1 MNNIKTI
8 LSIVITLSTGLL
20 YAQFSTDT
28 LFTVPDTARVL
39 TLENFY
45 QWIIW
50 NHPVARQAGLLSEV
64 ARQEIRLA
72 RGNFDPKAEI
82 NYLSKN
88 FNNIDYYTKINA
100 QLKFPSVFPLDPS
113 LGMEKNSGS
122 YLNPESYISNAFNF
136 RQLYAGIAV
145 PLGQG
150 LITDAR
156 RAALRQAELF
166 KDLTEAEQVAIINK
180 LLLDAAKEYWSWFY
194 HYYHY
199 RLQDRG
205 VAVAREIFERT
216 RLNAQLG
223 EASAIDTVQAK
234 ITLQT
239 RIIDQQEALLEFL
252 NAGVVISTYLW
263 DSLGNPVDLPPNWI
277 PVPEQDMFVISAEE
291 LEELRNQ
298 ARYNHPDLRK
308 LSVKLM
314 QLDVERRLAAE
325 FLKPRLDLKYYLLN
339 QPFDPEGNTQ
349 FSPTEDY
356 KFGLDFSMPLFLR
369 KERAKLAQTKLK
381 ITTMEYERI
390 LTERQIIN
398 NLQATY
404 NSLITIGAVTSNQR
418 DMVNNFER
426 LLQAE
431 LLNLQLGESD
441 LFKINLQIEYL
452 LRTQGKWLKLL
463 SDYSKQKA
471 MLYWAAGVR
480 NLGQELR

>member
-1 MNNIKTI
+1 MTRSKPVF
-8 LSIVITLSTGLL
+8 LSACLL
-20 YAQFSTDT
+20 YSAALSAQFSTDT
-28 LFTVPDTARVL
+28 LFAVPDTAHVL

-45 QWIIW
+45 QWVIQ
-50 NHPVARQAGLLSEV
+50 NHPVARQAALLSEV

-72 RGNFDPKAEI
+72 RGHFDPKAEI
-82 NYLSKN
+82 SYLTKN
-88 FNNIDYYTKINA
+88 FNNIDYYEKFNA
-100 QLKFPSVFPLDPS
+100 QLKFQTLFPLDPS
-113 LGMEKNSGS
+113 VGVERNTGQ
-122 YLNPESYISNAFNF
+122 YLNQESFISSQYNF
-136 RQLYAGIAV
+136 RQLYAGVAI

-156 RAALRQAELF
+156 RAALRQAQLF

-180 LLLDAAKEYWSWFY
+180 LLLEAAKEYWNWFY

-205 VAVAREIFERT
+205 VAIAREIFERT
-216 RLNAQLG
+216 QLNAQLG

-239 RIIDQQEALLEFL
+239 RLIDQQEALLGFL
-252 NAGVVISTYLW
+252 NAGVVISTFLW
-263 DSLGNPVDLPPNWI
+263 DSLGNPVDLPPSWI
-277 PVPEQDMFVISAEE
+277 PVPEQDMFVISDKE
-291 LEELRNQ
+291 LDELRNR
-298 ARYNHPDLRK
+298 ARYNHPELRK

-325 FLKPRLDLKYYLLN
+325 FLKPKLDLKYFLLN
-339 QPFDPEGNTQ
+339 QPFDPEGNTR
-349 FSPTEDY
+349 FLPTEDY
-356 KFGLDFSMPLFLR
+356 KFGLDFSFPLFLR

-381 ITTMEYERI
+381 ITSLEYERV
-390 LTERQIIN
+390 LTERQVIN

-404 NSLITIGAVTSNQR
+404 NSLITIAAVTTNQR
-418 DMVNNFER
+418 EMVNNFER
-426 LLQAE
+426 LLRAE

-441 LFKINLQIEYL
+441 LFKINLQLDYL

>member
-1 MNNIKTI
+1 MFRIKHFLTI
-8 LSIVITLSTGLL
+8 VLASAVSTLHG
-20 YAQFSTDT
+20 QFSTDT

-45 QWIIW
+45 QWVIW

-72 RGNFDPKAEI
+72 RGNFDPKAEMS
-82 NYLSKN
+82 YLTKN
-88 FNNIDYYTKINA
+88 FNNLDYYDKFNA
-100 QLKFPSVFPLDPS
+100 QLKFPSIFPVDPS
-113 LGMEKNSGS
+113 IGIEKNSGNF
-122 YLNPESYISNAFNF
+122 LNPESYISNAFDY
-136 RQLYAGIAV
+136 RQIYASIAL

-150 LITDAR
+150 LITDVR

-166 KDLTEAEQVAIINK
+166 KDLTEAEQIAMINK
-180 LLLDAAKEYWSWFY
+180 LLLEAAKEYWNWFY

-239 RIIDQQEALLEFL
+239 RIIDQQEALLGFL
-252 NAGVVISTYLW
+252 NAGIVISTFLW
-263 DSLGNPVDLPPNWI
+263 DSLGNPVDLLPNWI
-277 PVPEQDMFVISAEE
+277 PVPEQDMFIISAEE
-291 LEELRNQ
+291 LEELRNR

-308 LSVKLM
+308 ISVKLM

-339 QPFDPEGNTQ
+339 QPFDPEGNTR
-349 FSPTEDY
+349 FSPTDDY
-356 KFGLDFSMPLFLR
+356 KFGLDFSVPLFLR

-381 ITTMEYERI
+381 ITTMEYERV

-404 NSLITIGAVTSNQR
+404 NSLVTTAAVTANQR
-418 DMVNNFER
+418 EMVNNFER

-441 LFKINLQIEYL
+441 LFKINLQLEYL
-452 LRTQGKWLKLL
+452 LRTQSKWLKLL

>member
-1 MNNIKTI
+1 MFTKHRVVLAFI
-8 LSIVITLSTGLL
+8 LMAGRL
-20 YAQFSTDT
+20 YAQFSADT
-28 LFTVPDTARVL
+28 LFTIPDTARVL

-45 QWIIW
+45 QWVIS

-82 NYLSKN
+82 SYITKN
-88 FNNIDYYTKINA
+88 LDNTRYYDKFNA
-100 QLKFPSVFPLDPS
+100 ELKFPSLFPVDPAV
-113 LGMEKNSGS
+113 GVEKNTGA
-122 YLNPESYISNAFNF
+122 YLNPESYISNTFNF
-136 RQLYAGIAV
+136 RQLYAGVAIPV
-145 PLGQG
+145 GQG

-166 KDLTEAEQVAIINK
+166 KDLTEAEQVSMINK
-180 LLLDAAKEYWSWFY
+180 LLLEAAKEYWNWFY
-194 HYYHY
+194 HYYHF
-199 RLQDRG
+199 RLQGRG
-205 VAVAREIFERT
+205 VEVAREIFNRT

-223 EASAIDTVQAK
+223 EASAIDTIQAK

-239 RIIDQQEALLEFL
+239 RLIDQQEALLGFL
-252 NAGVVISTYLW
+252 NAGVVISTFLW

-277 PVPEQDMFVISAEE
+277 PVPEPEMFVVSTDE
-291 LEELRNQ
+291 LEELRTQ

-308 LSVKLM
+308 LSVKLL

-325 FLKPRLDLKYYLLN
+325 FLKPRLDLKYFLLN
-339 QPFDPEGNTQ
+339 QPFDPEGNMH
-349 FSPTEDY
+349 FSPRDDY

-381 ITTMEYERI
+381 ITTLEYERI

-404 NSLITIGAVTSNQR
+404 NNLVTTAAVVANQR

-441 LFKINLQIEYL
+441 LFKINLQLEYL
-452 LRTQGKWLKLL
+452 LRTQSKWLKLL
-463 SDYSKQKA
+463 ADYSKQKA

-480 NLGQELR
+480 NLGEELR

>member
-1 MNNIKTI
+1 MNRIKHSLTFSF
-8 LSIVITLSTGLL
+8 SIIVGLL
-20 YAQFSTDT
+20 HAQFSTDT
-28 LFTVPDTARVL
+28 LFIVPDTARVL

-45 QWIIW
+45 RWVIW
-50 NHPVARQAGLLSEV
+50 NHPVARQASLLSEV

-82 NYLSKN
+82 TYLAKN
-88 FNNIDYYTKINA
+88 FNNIDYYEKFNA
-100 QLKFPSVFPLDPS
+100 QLKFQTLFPVDPSV
-113 LGMEKNSGS
+113 GIERNTGQ
-122 YLNPESYISNAFNF
+122 YLNQESFISSLYNY
-136 RQLYAGIAV
+136 RQLYAGVAI
-145 PLGQG
+145 PIGQG
-150 LITDAR
+150 LITDTR

-166 KDLTEAEQVAIINK
+166 KDLTEAEQIAILNK
-180 LLLDAAKEYWSWFY
+180 LLLEAAKEYWNWFY

-199 RLQDRG
+199 RLQERG
-205 VAVAREIFERT
+205 VSVAREIFERT
-216 RLNAQLG
+216 RMNAIMG
-223 EASAIDTVQAK
+223 EASIIDTVQAK
-234 ITLQT
+234 ITLQS
-239 RIIDQQEALLEFL
+239 RIIDQQEALLGFL
-252 NAGVVISTYLW
+252 NAGVVLSTFLW
-263 DSLGNPVDLPPNWI
+263 DTLGNPVDLPPNFI
-277 PVPEQDMFVISAEE
+277 PVPEQDMFIISVEE
-291 LEELRNQ
+291 LDMLRNQ

-308 LSVKLM
+308 ISVKLM

-325 FLKPRLDLKYYLLN
+325 FLKPRIDLKYYLLN
-339 QPFDPEGNTQ
+339 QPFDPEGNTR

-356 KFGLDFSMPLFLR
+356 KLGLDFSMPLFLR

-381 ITTMEYERI
+381 ITNMEYERL

-404 NSLITIGAVTSNQR
+404 NSLITMANVVTNQR

-441 LFKINLQIEYL
+441 LFKINLQLEYL
-452 LRTQGKWLKLL
+452 LRTQGKWLKIL